1 LLETVKYLHSEN
13 VSICHRDINPNNVM
27 VSEINV
33 EGDLKVTLID
43 FNVSKRFR
51 EQEDSSKKLY
61 MRSNTGAVAFIAP
74 ELHQQ

>member
-1 LLETVKYLHSEN
+1 
-13 VSICHRDINPNNVM
+13 M

-33 EGDLKVTLID
+33 AGDLKVTLID

-51 EQEDSSKKLY
+51 EQKDPSKKLY
-61 MRSNTGAVAFIAP
+61 MRSNTGAVAFISP

>member
-1 LLETVKYLHSEN
+1 
-13 VSICHRDINPNNVM
+13 M

-33 EGDLKVTLID
+33 VGDLKVTLID

-51 EQEDSSKKLY
+51 EQKDPSKKLY